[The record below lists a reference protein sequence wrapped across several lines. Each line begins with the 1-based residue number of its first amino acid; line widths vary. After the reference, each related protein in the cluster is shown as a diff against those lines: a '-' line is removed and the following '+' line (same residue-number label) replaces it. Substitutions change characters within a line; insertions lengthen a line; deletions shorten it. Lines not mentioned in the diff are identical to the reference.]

1 MSVDWRD
8 RLIVQSTSLPKSKYL
23 RQLYRALE
31 AGGYA
36 VTSRGWPDF
45 AAFKKMEDGRLS
57 FICIEAVRKKTY
69 RLRRHQRAVC
79 EALVRGGIS
88 VYRFDCDSGEFQ
100 EINFKPPRG
109 VTPPGWREQWR
120 KEQKER

>member
-1 MSVDWRD
+1 MTDWRD
-8 RLIVQSTSLPKSKYL
+8 RLIVKSTATSKNKYL

-31 AGGYA
+31 AGGWA

-45 AAFKKMEDGRLS
+45 AAFKKMEDGRIS
-57 FICIEAVRKKTY
+57 FICVEAVRKKTY
-69 RLRRHQRAVC
+69 RLRRHQRAVLEMLARC
-79 EALVRGGIS
+79 GVS
-88 VYRFDCDSGEFQ
+88 CYRYNCDVGEFE